1 MSAMPPFRA
10 DHVGSL
16 LRPQRLL
23 DARATYLNGAIDA
36 VELTAIED
44 EAVREV
50 VRRQQQTGL
59 RSATDGEF
67 RRGSWHMDFTYALGG
82 VAPISTTD
90 HMQWYGDEGVE
101 SWERPGAAVVD
112 RISIEQPI
120 FAGAFSFLRDTA
132 TQAVAKITIPSLNV
146 VAGILRNSI
155 GEVYDD
161 EELFWDDL
169 IAAYAAQIAG
179 LAEGGCRYLQI
190 DDTSFAHINDPLIQ
204 EQVAAAGGDPRHQH
218 ELYIARLNRALADRP
233 AGMRITTHMCHG
245 NLRGMWMSSGGYEMV
260 AEALFNEL
268 DVDGFFLEF
277 DDERSGSFAPLR
289 FVPKGPRVVLGLV
302 TTKRAELESQDE
314 LLRRIDEASRHV
326 DLDQLCLS
334 PQCGF
339 AATEEG
345 NPLTEDDQFAKLR
358 LVVDTAERVWGS
370 AD

>member
-1 MSAMPPFRA
+1 MPPFRA

-23 DARATYLNGAIDA
+23 DARAQHADGAIAAD
-36 VELTAIED
+36 ELTAIED
-44 EAVREV
+44 EAVRDV
-50 VRRQQQTGL
+50 VRRQEQTGL
-59 RSATDGEF
+59 RAVTDGEF

-82 VAPISTTD
+82 VVPISTTD
-90 HMQWYGDEGVE
+90 HMLWYGDEGVE
-101 SWERPGAAVVD
+101 TWDRPGAAVAD
-112 RISIEQPI
+112 RITLERPI
-120 FAGAFSFLRDTA
+120 FAAAFSFLRDTA
-132 TQAVAKITIPSLNV
+132 SGAVAKITIPSLNV
-146 VAGILRNSI
+146 VAGILRGSI
-155 GEVYDD
+155 GDVYED

-179 LAEGGCRYLQI
+179 IAELGCTYLQI
-190 DDTSFAHINDPLIQ
+190 DDTSFAHINDPHVQ
-204 EQVAAAGGDPRHQH
+204 EQVTAAGGDPHHQH

-302 TTKRAELESQDE
+302 TTKRPELESQDE
-314 LLRRIDEASRHV
+314 LLRRIEEASQHV
-326 DLDQLCLS
+326 DIDQLCIS

-345 NPLTEDDQFAKLR
+345 NPLSEEDEFAKLR
-358 LVVDTAERVWGS
+358 LVVETAQRVWGS
-370 AD
+370 TD